1 MPKAKYEA
9 IYKDLKQKIEEEDF
23 SYLELLPSENTLIL
37 NYDCSRN
44 TVRRAISRLVTDGYV
59 QTLQGKGVRN
69 IFRPIEQTSYTIG
82 GIESFKESSIRNH
95 KKGETRV
102 LQFMELTADQ
112 KISNRTGFPLG
123 SELYYIQRLHLLD
136 GKPLILNH
144 NYFLKSAVPG
154 LTPEIAQNS
163 IYEYLEKDLHMT
175 IVNSKRIMTV
185 EKITQID
192 EKYLELDVN
201 DYNCMAVITSQTFN
215 DEGVQFEYTQTRH
228 HPDYFR
234 FQDVAV
240 RKKNGMSELSVN
252 IF

>member
-1 MPKAKYEA
+1 
-9 IYKDLKQKIEEEDF
+9 
-23 SYLELLPSENTLIL
+23 
-37 NYDCSRN
+37 
-44 TVRRAISRLVTDGYV
+44 
-59 QTLQGKGVRN
+59 
-69 IFRPIEQTSYTIG
+69 
-82 GIESFKESSIRNH
+82 
-95 KKGETRV
+95 
-102 LQFMELTADQ
+102 MELTADQ

-144 NYFLKSAVPG
+144 NYFLKSAIPG

-201 DYNCMAVITSQTFN
+201 DYNCMAVISSQTFN
-215 DEGVQFEYTQTRH
+215 SDGIMFEYTQSRH
-228 HPDYFR
+228 RPDYFR
-234 FQDVAV
+234 FQDNAV
-240 RKKNGMSELSVN
+240 RRQVV
-252 IF
+252 

>member
-1 MPKAKYEA
+1 
-9 IYKDLKQKIEEEDF
+9 
-23 SYLELLPSENTLIL
+23 
-37 NYDCSRN
+37 
-44 TVRRAISRLVTDGYV
+44 
-59 QTLQGKGVRN
+59 
-69 IFRPIEQTSYTIG
+69 
-82 GIESFKESSIRNH
+82 
-95 KKGETRV
+95 
-102 LQFMELTADQ
+102 MELTADQ

-123 SELYYIQRLHLLD
+123 SELCYIPRLHLLD

-201 DYNCMAVITSQTFN
+201 DYNCMAVISSQTFN
-215 DEGVQFEYTQTRH
+215 SDGIMFEYTQSRH
-228 HPDYFR
+228 RPDYFR
-234 FQDVAV
+234 FQDNAV
-240 RKKNGMSELSVN
+240 RRQVV
-252 IF
+252 